1 MMSTHMYTILAGS
14 SGRSVL
20 VCGEWPNGLPAT
32 GLDPASIRV
41 AYARDDGSAARSI
54 PRPVQE
60 IDAALTP
67 GVYQVWLPDAA
78 LAVGATRAVI
88 VMQHPEARFD
98 PVDIDLV
105 MYDPQDSVRLG
116 MTSLGPEGRID
127 ALRGAFPQLSALEL
141 RERAALGEDNA

>member
-1 MMSTHMYTILAGS
+1 MSTHMYTIRAGS

-41 AYARDDGSAARSI
+41 AYARDDGSAARPISL
-54 PRPVQE
+54 PVRE

-67 GVYQVWLPDAA
+67 GVYQVSLPDE
-78 LAVGATRAVI
+78 AVAPGATRVVI
-88 VMQHPEARFD
+88 VLQHLEARFD
-98 PVDIDLV
+98 PVDVDLV

-127 ALRGAFPQLSALEL
+127 ALRGAFPQLAALEL
-141 RERAALGEDNA
+141 RERAAMGEDNV